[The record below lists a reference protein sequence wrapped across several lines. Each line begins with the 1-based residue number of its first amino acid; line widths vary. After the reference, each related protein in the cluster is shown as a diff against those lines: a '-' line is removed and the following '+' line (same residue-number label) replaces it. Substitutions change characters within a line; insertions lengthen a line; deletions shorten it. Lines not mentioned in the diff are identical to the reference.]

1 MQKMILTQ
9 EDLQQLKQVELD
21 AFKAFIDVCERLN
34 LRYYLLG
41 GTLLGAVRHKGF
53 IPWDD
58 DIDVG
63 MPRADYE
70 IFLEKAQALLP
81 EKYFVQSNRV
91 EKEFPYNYAKI
102 RDVETTYLESSVA
115 HLSICHGAFID
126 VFPLD
131 FYPDADKEKD
141 FFKKKVNLTRRIE
154 NVFGGVYKRVWW
166 KKIICFLL
174 APMSLQK
181 ALEEREKLY
190 LSATDKGRTANY
202 SGAWGEKEIVPTE
215 WYGEGSVLEF
225 EGLSVRA
232 PKEYEKWLTQV
243 YGEYMKL
250 PPEEKRV
257 GHHYVDAFDLHAP
270 YTKYTQ
276 GRDKK

>member
-1 MQKMILTQ
+1 MILTQ
-9 EDLQQLKQVELD
+9 DDLQQLKQVELN
-21 AFKAFIDVCERLN
+21 AFKAFIDVCEQLN

-70 IFLEKAQALLP
+70 IFLEKAQKLLP
-81 EKYFVQSNRV
+81 EKYFVQSMHT
-91 EKEFPYNYAKI
+91 EKDFFYNYAKI

-115 HLSICHGAFID
+115 HLRICHGVFID
-126 VFPLD
+126 IFPLD
-131 FYPDADKEKD
+131 WYPAETEIKS
-141 FFKKKVNLTRRIE
+141 FFKKKTNLTRRIE
-154 NVFGGVYKRVWW
+154 NVFGGVYKRAWW
-166 KKIICFLL
+166 KKILCFLL
-174 APMSLQK
+174 TPVSTRE
-181 ALEEREKLY
+181 ALERREQLY
-190 LSATDKGRTANY
+190 LSATDKRKTANY
-202 SGAWGEKEIVPTE
+202 SGAWGDKEIVPTE
-215 WYGEGSVLEF
+215 WYGEGRILEF

-243 YGEYMKL
+243 YGDYMKL

-257 GHHYVDAFDLHAP
+257 GHHYVDAFDLNAP
-270 YTKYTQ
+270 YTKYTK
-276 GRDKK
+276 GRDEK